1 MDSSEPRLLIKGESW
16 PPAWPVVMGIV
27 NVGGRSV
34 SDRVRL
40 DTVEEQVE
48 RAREM
53 VAAGAAII
61 DIGAESGRTDE
72 PARDAADELVLV
84 AEPISILAAEGVSI
98 SVDTWKPEVARGAVA
113 AGATVIN
120 DTSGLADVEL
130 ARIAADTGAGLVIM
144 HTRAEPKKAN
154 FPGYA
159 DPVADVREFLEERIE
174 AALGAGVAFEQIL
187 LDPGLDYAKT
197 PTESVEVLRRL
208 PELRV
213 LGRPLLLAVSRKFF
227 VGVISDRLPHDRLGG
242 SLAALEH
249 GLAAGAVVARVHDVE
264 EVCAY
269 LAVRAALRAAGGV
282 PEMPDDER
290 LKWLPLD
297 G

>member
-1 MDSSEPRLLIKGESW
+1 MASPEPRLRIRGEPW
-16 PPAWPVVMGIV
+16 PAAWPAVMGIV
-27 NVGGRSV
+27 NAGGRSV

-40 DTVEEQVE
+40 NTVEEQVE

-72 PARDAADELVLV
+72 PARDAAEELALV
-84 AEPISILAAEGVSI
+84 AEPISILSAEGIVI

-113 AGATVIN
+113 AGAALIN

-130 ARIAADTGAGLVIM
+130 ARIAAETGAGLVIM
-144 HTRAEPKKAN
+144 HTRAQPKTAN

-159 DPVADVREFLEERIE
+159 DPLADVRAFLEERIE
-174 AALGAGVAFEQIL
+174 AAVGAGVEFEQIL
-187 LDPGLDYAKT
+187 LDPGLDYTKT
-197 PTESVEVLRRL
+197 PVESVEVLRRL
-208 PELRV
+208 PELRA

-227 VGVISDRLPHDRLGG
+227 VGVISDRPPPERLGG

-269 LAVRAALRAAGGV
+269 LSVRAALRGAGEV
-282 PEMPDDER
+282 PAMPADDR

>member
-1 MDSSEPRLLIKGESW
+1 MASSEPKLRIRGSEW
-16 PPAWPVVMGIV
+16 PDAYPAVMGIV

-34 SDRVRL
+34 SDRLRL
-40 DTVEEQVE
+40 ASVDAQVA

-53 VAAGAAII
+53 VASGAAIV
-61 DIGAESGRTDE
+61 DVGAESGRTDE
-72 PARDAADELVLV
+72 EPRVAAEELALV
-84 AEPISILAAEGVSI
+84 IEPISQLASDGILV

-113 AGATVIN
+113 AGAAVIN
-120 DTSGLADVEL
+120 DTSGLADPEL
-130 ARIAADTGAGLVIM
+130 ARIAAETGAGLVIM
-144 HTRAEPKKAN
+144 HTRAEPKTAS
-154 FPGYA
+154 FPGYD
-159 DPVADVREFLEERIE
+159 DPVGDVRTFLEQRIE
-174 AALGAGVAFEQIL
+174 VALAAGVDFEQIL

-197 PTESVEVLRRL
+197 PAESVEVLRRL

-213 LGRPLLLAVSRKFF
+213 LERPLLLAVSRKFF
-227 VGVISDRLPHDRLGG
+227 VGVISDRPPPDRLGG

-249 GLAAGAVVARVHDVE
+249 GLAAGAIVARVHDVE

-269 LAVRAALRAAGGV
+269 LTVRSALRGTGDI
-282 PEMPDDER
+282 PEMPSDDR